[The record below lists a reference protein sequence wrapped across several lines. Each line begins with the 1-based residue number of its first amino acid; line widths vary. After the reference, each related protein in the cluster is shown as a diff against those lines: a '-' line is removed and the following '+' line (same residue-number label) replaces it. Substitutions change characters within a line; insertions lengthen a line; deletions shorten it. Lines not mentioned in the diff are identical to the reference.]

1 MRTLLTCLAIAGV
14 IVAAA
19 GAVYREGLI
28 ILLGFAAVIIPLV
41 MFAQGAVSDRRS
53 SAPRRHRDP
62 KPLSHLH
69 R

>member
-41 MFAQGAVSDRRS
+41 MFAQGLFPIAVAAHHDGTGIRS
-53 SAPRRHRDP
+53 R
-62 KPLSHLH
+62 
-69 R
+69 